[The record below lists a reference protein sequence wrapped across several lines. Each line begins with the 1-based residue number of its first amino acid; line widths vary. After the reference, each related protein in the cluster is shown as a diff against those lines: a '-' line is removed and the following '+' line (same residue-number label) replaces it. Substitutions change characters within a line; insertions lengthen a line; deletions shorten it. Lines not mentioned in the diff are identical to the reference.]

1 VSRGNGLLQVTVM
14 ICLGYAKM
22 SPEKMK
28 KVKALESELGV
39 TLLAFEKPTYSVLEE
54 EDLAKIQDMEKE
66 LGLALVAY
74 EV

>member
-1 VSRGNGLLQVTVM
+1 MSRGNGLVKVTVM

-22 SPEKMK
+22 SPEKLK

-39 TLLAFEKPTYSVLEE
+39 TLLAFERPAYSVLEE
-54 EDLAKIQDMEKE
+54 EDLAKIKDLEDE